1 MTVEQLAEKWVDEWG
16 ICCRAEN
23 MNANQFAKQA
33 YIAGYNEA
41 QNTITQC
48 NRSALSGVKWHKVAD
63 GDLPKECT
71 DVLAI
76 DILAGK
82 PSEPSLY
89 HFVTS
94 DTWEWLPKRIACLS
108 NEQML
113 AWCEIPTFTE

>member
-16 ICCRAEN
+16 VCCRAEN

-63 GDLPKECT
+63 GDLPNNT
-71 DVLAI
+71 DNVLSDKGTIVYYNFTYDCWVDERTSVKI
-76 DILAGK
+76 DDVI
-82 PSEPSLY
+82 
-89 HFVTS
+89 
-94 DTWEWLPKRIACLS
+94 
-108 NEQML
+108 
-113 AWCEIPTFTE
+113 AWCEIPKFNVVVL

>member
-1 MTVEQLAEKWVDEWG
+1 MTVEQLAEQY
-16 ICCRAEN
+16 AEN
-23 MNANQFAKQA
+23 VNLAFVADHTREAFEQA